1 MAGNRQKFQK
11 HGLSARDIESIFQGP
26 VSVFPDE
33 HSGEEERFIGIGKTE
48 KHLSVFVVLR
58 RKDDVVL
65 IRPIRARFMHKK
77 EIDYYEKETF
87 TLRRK
92 DDVVLIRP
100 ISARF
105 MHKKEIDYYEKET
118 SKTEKRRG
126 G

>member
-1 MAGNRQKFQK
+1 MVRLGRGQSPEVSD
-11 HGLSARDIESIFQGP
+11 LSARDIESIFQGP
-26 VSVFPDE
+26 VSVFPDPE

-48 KHLSVFVVLR
+48 KHRNIFVVF
-58 RKDDVVL
+58 K
-65 IRPIRARFMHKK
+65 
-77 EIDYYEKETF
+77 
-87 TLRRK
+87 LRRK

-118 SKTEKRRG
+118 SKNEKRRG

>member
-1 MAGNRQKFQK
+1 MVRLGRGQSPEVSD
-11 HGLSARDIESIFQGP
+11 LSARDIESIFQGP
-26 VSVFPDE
+26 VSVFPDPE
-33 HSGEEERFIGIGKTE
+33 HSGEEERFIGIGKTD
-48 KHLSVFVVLR
+48 KHRSVFVV
-58 RKDDVVL
+58 
-65 IRPIRARFMHKK
+65 
-77 EIDYYEKETF
+77 F

-118 SKTEKRRG
+118 SKNEKRRG

>member
-1 MAGNRQKFQK
+1 MLDFRPYEGRWFDWDAGNRQKCQK

-26 VSVFPDE
+26 VSVFPDPE

-48 KHLSVFVVLR
+48 KHRSVFVV
-58 RKDDVVL
+58 
-65 IRPIRARFMHKK
+65 
-77 EIDYYEKETF
+77 F

-100 ISARF
+100 ISARY
-105 MHKKEIDYYEKET
+105 KKEIDYYEKET

>member
-1 MAGNRQKFQK
+1 MLDFRPCEGRWFDWDAGNRQKCQK

-26 VSVFPDE
+26 VSVFPDPE

-48 KHLSVFVVLR
+48 KHRSVFVV
-58 RKDDVVL
+58 
-65 IRPIRARFMHKK
+65 
-77 EIDYYEKETF
+77 F

>member
-1 MAGNRQKFQK
+1 MVRLGRGQSPEVSY
-11 HGLSARDIESIFQGP
+11 LSARDIESIFQGP
-26 VSVFPDE
+26 VSIFPDPE

-48 KHLSVFVVLR
+48 KHHSVFVV
-58 RKDDVVL
+58 
-65 IRPIRARFMHKK
+65 
-77 EIDYYEKETF
+77 F

>member
-1 MAGNRQKFQK
+1 MVRLGRGQSPEVSD
-11 HGLSARDIESIFQGP
+11 LSARDIEGIFQGP
-26 VSVFPDE
+26 VSVFPDPE

-48 KHLSVFVVLR
+48 KHRNVFVVF
-58 RKDDVVL
+58 K
-65 IRPIRARFMHKK
+65 
-77 EIDYYEKETF
+77 
-87 TLRRK
+87 LRRK

-118 SKTEKRRG
+118 SKNEKRRG

>member
-1 MAGNRQKFQK
+1 MKVDGLEFDWDAGNRQKCQK
-11 HGLSARDIESIFQGP
+11 HSLSLRDIESIFQGP
-26 VSVFPDE
+26 VSIFPDPE

-58 RKDDVVL
+58 RKDDVLL
-65 IRPIRARFMHKK
+65 IRPIR
-77 EIDYYEKETF
+77 
-87 TLRRK
+87 
-92 DDVVLIRP
+92 
-100 ISARF
+100 ARF

>member
-1 MAGNRQKFQK
+1 MVRLGRGQSPEVSD
-11 HGLSARDIESIFQGP
+11 LSARDIESIFQGP
-26 VSVFPDE
+26 VSVFPDPE

-48 KHLSVFVVLR
+48 KHRNVLVVF
-58 RKDDVVL
+58 K
-65 IRPIRARFMHKK
+65 
-77 EIDYYEKETF
+77 
-87 TLRRK
+87 LRRK

-118 SKTEKRRG
+118 SKNEKRRG

>member
-1 MAGNRQKFQK
+1 MVRLGRGQSPEVSD
-11 HGLSARDIESIFQGP
+11 LSARDIESIFHGP
-26 VSVFPDE
+26 VSVFPDPE

-48 KHLSVFVVLR
+48 KHRNVFVVF
-58 RKDDVVL
+58 K
-65 IRPIRARFMHKK
+65 
-77 EIDYYEKETF
+77 
-87 TLRRK
+87 LRRK

-118 SKTEKRRG
+118 SKNEKRRG

>member
-1 MAGNRQKFQK
+1 MLDFRPYEGRWFDWDAGNRQKCQTFPLETSK
-11 HGLSARDIESIFQGP
+11 AIFQGP
-26 VSVFPDE
+26 VSVFPDPE
-33 HSGEEERFIGIGKTE
+33 HSGEEERFIGIGKTD
-48 KHLSVFVVLR
+48 KHRSVFVV
-58 RKDDVVL
+58 
-65 IRPIRARFMHKK
+65 
-77 EIDYYEKETF
+77 F

>member
-1 MAGNRQKFQK
+1 MKVDGLEFDWDAGNRQKCQK

-26 VSVFPDE
+26 VSIFPDPE

-48 KHLSVFVVLR
+48 KHHSVFVV
-58 RKDDVVL
+58 
-65 IRPIRARFMHKK
+65 
-77 EIDYYEKETF
+77 F

-105 MHKKEIDYYEKET
+105 THKKEIDYYEKET

>member
-1 MAGNRQKFQK
+1 MAWSSIGTRAIARSVRNMAFPLGN
-11 HGLSARDIESIFQGP
+11 IESIFQGP
-26 VSVFPDE
+26 VSVFPDPE

-48 KHLSVFVVLR
+48 KHHSVFVV
-58 RKDDVVL
+58 
-65 IRPIRARFMHKK
+65 
-77 EIDYYEKETF
+77 F